1 MIASWEEETDA
12 RAYGDGCR
20 VHERCGSSAW
30 ANEADELARPVGSSD
45 EQIPE
50 GAERQLGLGDLYL
63 VSLYHEQGRSSQGE
77 RAGLG
82 KRDASDAE
90 TSNRFGDPRG
100 GFYRCSAHSCLA
112 AFERR

>member
-12 RAYGDGCR
+12 RANGDERR

-45 EQIPE
+45 QQIPE
-50 GAERQLGLGDLYL
+50 RAESQFGLGDLYL

-77 RAGLG
+77 CAGLG
-82 KRDASDAE
+82 KRDA
-90 TSNRFGDPRG
+90 
-100 GFYRCSAHSCLA
+100 
-112 AFERR
+112 